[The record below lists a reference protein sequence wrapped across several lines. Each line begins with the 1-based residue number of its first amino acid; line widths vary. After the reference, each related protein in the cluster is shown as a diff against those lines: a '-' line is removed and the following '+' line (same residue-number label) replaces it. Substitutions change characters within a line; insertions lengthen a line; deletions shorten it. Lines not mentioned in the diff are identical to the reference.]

1 MEQEIKWFQE
11 QMESRRFR
19 WLLAGAVVAGVGLTA
34 EFFVFSYSILK
45 ILRYLLLYAA
55 LFFLAWIDHKQ
66 KRIPNKILSRLLVLR
81 AILLVAE
88 GAMFPRMALVIVL
101 SSVLGM
107 LLGGGMFLLA
117 RFLSKGGVG
126 MGDVKLFAVIGSYVG
141 SGSIMAVTFLTIV
154 ISAAYSIV
162 MLAVEKVRWK
172 EEIPF
177 APFIWIGTMLAM
189 ALGM

>member
-45 ILRYLLLYAA
+45 ILRYLILYAA

-66 KRIPNKILSRLLVLR
+66 RRIPNKILSRLLALR

-88 GAMFPRMALVIVL
+88 GAMFPRMALVIAL

-141 SGSIMAVTFLTIV
+141 SGSIMTVTFLTIV

-162 MLAVEKVRWK
+162 MLAVKKVRWK

>member
-19 WLLAGAVVAGVGLTA
+19 WLLAGAVAAGVGLTA

-45 ILRYLLLYAA
+45 IFRYLLLYAA

-88 GAMFPRMALVIVL
+88 GAMFPRMALVIAL

>member
-45 ILRYLLLYAA
+45 ILRYLILYAA

-66 KRIPNKILSRLLVLR
+66 RRIPNKILSRLLALR

-141 SGSIMAVTFLTIV
+141 SGSIMTVTFLTIV

-162 MLAVEKVRWK
+162 MLAVKKVRWK

-177 APFIWIGTMLAM
+177 APFIWTGTMLAM

>member
-45 ILRYLLLYAA
+45 ILRYLILYAA

-66 KRIPNKILSRLLVLR
+66 RRIPNKILSRLLALR

-88 GAMFPRMALVIVL
+88 GAMFPRMALVIAL

-162 MLAVEKVRWK
+162 MLAVKKVRWK

>member
-19 WLLAGAVVAGVGLTA
+19 WLLAGVVVAGVGLTA

-45 ILRYLLLYAA
+45 ILRYLILYAA

-66 KRIPNKILSRLLVLR
+66 RRIPNKILSRLLALR

-88 GAMFPRMALVIVL
+88 GAMFPRMALVIAL

-141 SGSIMAVTFLTIV
+141 SGSIMTVTFLTIV

-162 MLAVEKVRWK
+162 MLAVKKVRWK

-177 APFIWIGTMLAM
+177 APFIWTGTMLAM

>member
-19 WLLAGAVVAGVGLTA
+19 WLLVGAVAAGVGLTA

-45 ILRYLLLYAA
+45 IFRYLLLYAA

-162 MLAVEKVRWK
+162 MLAVKKVRWK

>member
-66 KRIPNKILSRLLVLR
+66 RRIPNKILSRLLALR

-88 GAMFPRMALVIVL
+88 GAMFPRMALVIAL